1 VILCLVTLLPY
12 MMRMSGLLYL
22 SAAVILNARFLWQ
35 AIQLKTSG
43 RDELPMR
50 MFKFSIVYLMW
61 LFLAL
66 LADHYLIAYLPPM
79 RG

>member
-1 VILCLVTLLPY
+1 
-12 MMRMSGLLYL
+12 
-22 SAAVILNARFLWQ
+22 
-35 AIQLKTSG
+35 
-43 RDELPMR
+43 
-50 MFKFSIVYLMW
+50 VYLMW